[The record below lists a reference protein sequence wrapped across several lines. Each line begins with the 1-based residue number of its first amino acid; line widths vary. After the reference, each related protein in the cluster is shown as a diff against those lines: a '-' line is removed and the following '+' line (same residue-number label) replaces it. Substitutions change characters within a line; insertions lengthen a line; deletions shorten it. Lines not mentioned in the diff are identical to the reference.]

1 MIADIRE
8 KKVNHNRCIF
18 LSDFQVCMGM
28 PCYNH
33 TFQPKRYSASMQIPL
48 ISIIY
53 AKKHRVDK
61 GYRRL
66 VQNV

>member
-1 MIADIRE
+1 MIADLRE
-8 KKVNHNRCIF
+8 RKVNHNRCIF

-53 AKKHRVDK
+53 AKNIELIRGIDD
-61 GYRRL
+61 
-66 VQNV
+66 